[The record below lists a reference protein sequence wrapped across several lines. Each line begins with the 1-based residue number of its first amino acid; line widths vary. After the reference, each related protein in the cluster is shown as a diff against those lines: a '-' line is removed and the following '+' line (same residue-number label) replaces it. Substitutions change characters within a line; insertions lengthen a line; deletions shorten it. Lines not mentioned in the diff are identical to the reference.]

1 MVAMDRVTCTPAW
14 EPAQSSPHSLAGT
27 CVILAAAAAISLDRT
42 GPGPARL
49 AVRLGGPAAPPPPG
63 LHQVS
68 EIEIGG
74 GVIPVRREVLSGGA
88 HVLGGD
94 VEATLAASIFSA
106 AGQPAEAELAATDEG
121 RHDAPRGQD
130 PPAPEA
136 LARQGPLPA
145 VAGDVIL
152 AKSEQLAAARRE
164 LAGATGRLAA
174 IAREGKT
181 LRQRM
186 ENLDDEQGEIAASMP
201 SLQAAADEHARTL
214 MEALAAAP
222 AGG

>member
-1 MVAMDRVTCTPAW
+1 MVAMHRVSCTPAW
-14 EPAQSSPHSLAGT
+14 EPAQSSPHSLVGT
-27 CVILAAAAAISLDRT
+27 CVILAVTAAISLDRSE
-42 GPGPARL
+42 PGPARL
-49 AVRLGGPAAPPPPG
+49 AVRLGGPGKPAPPG

-68 EIEIGG
+68 EIDLG
-74 GVIPVRREVLSGGA
+74 GVVVGVRREVLSGGS
-88 HVLGGD
+88 HVLQGT
-94 VEATLAASIFSA
+94 VEGNHAASIFGA
-106 AGQPAEAELAATDEG
+106 AGQSSEAELAAMDEG

-130 PPAPEA
+130 PPAPGG

-174 IAREGKT
+174 ITREEKS
-181 LRQRM
+181 LRQQM
-186 ENLDDEQGEIAASMP
+186 ENLEDERGEIAASMP

-214 MEALAAAP
+214 REALAAEC